1 MDFSFPITPAFLVL
15 VGIFGLAIGSFLNVV
30 IFRHEKRAS
39 LRGRSHCPHC
49 KHIIHW
55 YELVP
60 VLSYMLQRGACRTC
74 HTRISPQYPLVE
86 LGTAVL
92 FVLVAYRTNSLEHYS
107 LVSFLFGIG
116 IWSVLMV
123 ITVYDLRTKLIPDL
137 FNALFAGAALL
148 LLLFS
153 VCVGMHTPTEA
164 IQWFVTGVALYLPF
178 YALWKVSRGR
188 WIGLGDGKLALGIGW
203 FLGPI
208 GGPSAVLFAFWA
220 GAAISLLFI
229 GLQQVYLYYQHSFS
243 KKTAL
248 TLKSEIPFGPFL
260 VLGVAIVYFTHI
272 TIFTLF

>member
-1 MDFSFPITPAFLVL
+1 MKRLSIFLLLLSLFVYVKAQY
-15 VGIFGLAIGSFLNVV
+15 VGIEQPTITGANNIFTEGDTTTFIYVFGGDNFNPGDSGEAV
-30 IFRHEKRAS
+30 IWDFANKTE
-39 LRGRSHCPHC
+39 
-49 KHIIHW
+49 I
-55 YELVP
+55 
-60 VLSYMLQRGACRTC
+60 QD
-74 HTRISPQYPLVE
+74 
-86 LGTAVL
+86 
-92 FVLVAYRTNSLEHYS
+92 SLEHYS